1 MAERLGRIVLNN
13 LQVTISNVYARF
25 EDVPAAGAASAAVT
39 EVDVD
44 ATADGAP
51 PQRFPLARC
60 IHMIKQGGVRPGA
73 TAWVPGEA
81 RETGCVLEDAVDFE
95 AVKASRPEDEEEL
108 VEQLGASAYKDQFAT
123 VQHLLGQNATLIK
136 QVTERQETAE
146 ASGSTAELEEN
157 VPLMNALNT
166 NISKVS

>member
-1 MAERLGRIVLNN
+1 M
-13 LQVTISNVYARF
+13 T
-25 EDVPAAGAASAAVT
+25 D
-39 EVDVD
+39 
-44 ATADGAP
+44 
-51 PQRFPLARC
+51 QRSVQELLT
-60 IHMIKQGGVRPGA
+60 Q
-73 TAWVPGEA
+73 
-81 RETGCVLEDAVDFE
+81 
-95 AVKASRPEDEEEL
+95 SEEL

>member
-1 MAERLGRIVLNN
+1 M
-13 LQVTISNVYARF
+13 T
-25 EDVPAAGAASAAVT
+25 D
-39 EVDVD
+39 
-44 ATADGAP
+44 
-51 PQRFPLARC
+51 QRSVQELLT
-60 IHMIKQGGVRPGA
+60 Q
-73 TAWVPGEA
+73 
-81 RETGCVLEDAVDFE
+81 
-95 AVKASRPEDEEEL
+95 SEEL

-123 VQHLLGQNATLIK
+123 VQHLLGQNSTLIK